1 MSTGASARAKS
12 TGKAAHERSA
22 DFARHYS
29 LQLREGGVWRERQL
43 VQLHQDKA
51 GGERRELLVRV
62 LQYVCR
68 HVCVFSEEVGVGG
81 AAPRPMPPQRPGQ
94 TTKDLRSIIRSCA
107 SKAGAMASAAAA
119 DSAAAAVLVCALL
132 CAPWHGPV
140 QLPSPGANGAL
151 LDVGC
156 PSLPDRDLAPA
167 TSCGMRSLKA

>member
-1 MSTGASARAKS
+1 MWIC
-12 TGKAAHERSA
+12 
-22 DFARHYS
+22 
-29 LQLREGGVWRERQL
+29 L
-43 VQLHQDKA
+43 
-51 GGERRELLVRV
+51 GEAL
-62 LQYVCR
+62 
-68 HVCVFSEEVGVGG
+68 EEVGVGG
-81 AAPRPMPPQRPGQ
+81 AAPRHMPSQRPGQ

-107 SKAGAMASAAAA
+107 SQAEAMAAAAAA

>member
-12 TGKAAHERSA
+12 LRKAAHERSA

-29 LQLREGGVWRERQL
+29 LQLRDGGFGASDSWCGSVGARR
-43 VQLHQDKA
+43 
-51 GGERRELLVRV
+51 GGGRRELLVRV

-68 HVCVFSEEVGVGG
+68 HVCVFSEEVGV
-81 AAPRPMPPQRPGQ
+81 AAPRLMPSQRPGQ

-140 QLPSPGANGAL
+140 QLPSAGANGAL